1 MANRIL
7 QIIPEN
13 GKVFA
18 ILIGEDGVERRL
30 RVKMWALVRGWEG
43 EPYIDAVCLDEYG
56 ELMLAGELHDFD
68 RFEEDGANE
77 ETNKA

>member
-30 RVKMWALVRGWEG
+30 RVKMWALVGRVNPTSMPFAW
-43 EPYIDAVCLDEYG
+43 
-56 ELMLAGELHDFD
+56 MNT
-68 RFEEDGANE
+68 AN
-77 ETNKA
+77 